1 MRLLDRYLLRK
12 FLFILAFSL
21 VAVISIFII
30 IDLVERLSDYIDRQV
45 PVMVIFSYYFYY
57 TPYIIVLMV
66 PIAMLLASMFSVG
79 QLSKHNELTA
89 MKASGLSIHRIL
101 LPLFGL
107 GLLVSLLMLVF
118 AETVMPEANQRRAEL
133 KSQYIDRLPRNLPT
147 RHSNL
152 YLQERLPENN
162 VRRNGEFPEMPRSR
176 RVFIGYYNAADSS
189 ANKISIQEYDG
200 VFIVRR
206 IDATAM
212 RWRGGHWVAFKGYER
227 SFEGESETAT
237 PFDTLQL
244 PQLSFTP
251 EVLTK
256 VQKDPQEMSYREL
269 EHFIAEVANNGGDP
283 EHWLVDLYLK
293 ISFPFTSLIIILFGA
308 PLAAGRVRSGG
319 AVGVALT
326 LVITF
331 LYFGMVKTGQSL
343 GQNGTI
349 PPLLG
354 AWLGNGM
361 FLLGGIFVLWRAK
374 T

>member
-12 FLFILAFSL
+12 FLFILAFAL
-21 VAVISIFII
+21 AAVISIFII
-30 IDLVERLSDYIDRQV
+30 IDLVESLSDYIDRQV
-45 PVMVIFSYYFYY
+45 PVVVIFSYYFYY
-57 TPYIIVLMV
+57 IPYIIVLMM
-66 PIAMLLASMFSVG
+66 PIAMLLAAMFSVG
-79 QLSKHNELTA
+79 QLNKHNELTA
-89 MKASGLSIHRIL
+89 MKASGLSIPRIL
-101 LPLFGL
+101 LPLFVL
-107 GLLVSLLMLVF
+107 GLLVSLVMLVF

-147 RHSNL
+147 RHANL
-152 YLQERLPENN
+152 YLQERLTDNN
-162 VRRNGEFPEMPRSR
+162 QRRNGEPAEIPRSR
-176 RVFIGYYNAADSS
+176 RVFIGYYNASDSS
-189 ANKISIQEYDG
+189 ATKISIQEYDG
-200 VFIVRR
+200 VFIVHR

-212 RWRGGHWVAFKGYER
+212 RWRNGRWVALQGYER
-227 SFEGESETAT
+227 FFAGDSETAT
-237 PFDTLQL
+237 PFDTLSV

-269 EHFIAEVANNGGDP
+269 EQFIAEVANNGGNP
-283 EHWLVDLYLK
+283 QHWLVDLYLK
-293 ISFPFTSLIIILFGA
+293 ISFPFTNLIILLFGA
-308 PLAAGRVRSGG
+308 PLAVGRVRSGG

-354 AWLGNGM
+354 AWLGNLI
-361 FLLGGIFVLWRAK
+361 FLLAGGLVLWRVK